1 MILIVVAGWPSKLAG
16 DYRALGAGVMLGIYG
31 CLLVFS
37 PKFGVGNRDASL
49 SAHALMRR

>member
-31 CLLVFS
+31 CLLVFNPNS
-37 PKFGVGNRDASL
+37 EWGTATPAFL
-49 SAHALMRR
+49 HTP